1 MKKDRSDWYVKV
13 FSSFEEAEEADDEY
27 YRSLSISQRLD
38 ILIDILKTGEG
49 YSETIER
56 SCRIHPVTK

>member
-13 FSSFEEAEEADDEY
+13 FSSFEEAEEADYEY
-27 YRSLSISQRLD
+27 YRSLSISQRLE
-38 ILIDILKTGEG
+38 ILLNILKTGDG

-56 SCRIHPVTK
+56 SCRIYPITK